1 MAFGAGD
8 GTGKVTINGVTYS
21 NGSFLIQKNES
32 YTSMGVVGDNGII
45 SFMDGGELWLR
56 GTDVLVNGRNVLD
69 EIDSLKSQINNLGG

>member
-1 MAFGAGD
+1 
-8 GTGKVTINGVTYS
+8 
-21 NGSFLIQKNES
+21 
-32 YTSMGVVGDNGII
+32 MGVVGDNGII